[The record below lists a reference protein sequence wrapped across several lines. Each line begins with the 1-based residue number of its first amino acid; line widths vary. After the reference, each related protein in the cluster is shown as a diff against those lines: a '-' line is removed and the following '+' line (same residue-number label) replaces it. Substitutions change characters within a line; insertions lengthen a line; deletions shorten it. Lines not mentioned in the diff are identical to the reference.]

1 MKLNMGN
8 TDRLIRISAAV
19 VIAVVVYAGVV
30 AGPWALALLAV
41 AAVLV
46 ITGSIRF
53 CPLYRLLG
61 INTCKNP

>member
-1 MKLNMGN
+1 MGN

>member
-1 MKLNMGN
+1 MGN
-8 TDRLIRISAAV
+8 TDCLIRISAAV

-53 CPLYRLLG
+53 CPL
-61 INTCKNP
+61 